1 MTHQHSIPET
11 LEPTRRP
18 VNFAVYRRGPGNTGR
33 VPGEAQ
39 HVPTVMTAPSEL
51 RAWAQQHCSG
61 QAGHGVALQLILQ
74 TLLGSPVTL
83 GWSQRCTRGFSPSLS
98 AKHRE
103 S

>member
-1 MTHQHSIPET
+1 M
-11 LEPTRRP
+11 
-18 VNFAVYRRGPGNTGR
+18 VYRRGPGNAGR

-39 HVPTVMTAPSEL
+39 PVPTVVTAPSEL
-51 RAWAQQHCSG
+51 RAWAQQHCRG
-61 QAGHGVALQLILQ
+61 QARRGVALHLILQ

-83 GWSQRCTRGFSPSLS
+83 GWSQRCTGDLSPSLS